1 MAAEDTTPAELQRL
15 LEVQKAALR
24 ERGPPSVRERE
35 RRLDVMIQ
43 LLLANEDALVAAVTA
58 DFGVRPREVTRFADV
73 LMALEAFKAARA
85 GVRSWCRPER
95 RRVDFP
101 FNVVGATNYVEYQPK
116 GVVGVIAPWNYP
128 IMLTLVPVAGAIAA
142 GNTVIWKPSEYAAVS
157 CAMLGEIFKDAGV
170 PDGVINIVQGK
181 GDVGAALVD
190 SKGVDG
196 VFFTGSTATGRKI
209 AEKCALR
216 PHLLELGGDGPF
228 IIMDDADVDAA
239 VDGAMNGCFYY
250 SGQVCTSAERVL
262 VHEKVYDEF
271 LEKLRAKAAALKI
284 GNPAEEDTEMGPL
297 CNKDTLARVKAHV
310 DDAVAGERVAVTPD
324 ISVDRR
330 L

>member
-1 MAAEDTTPAELQRL
+1 MAAEETTPAELQRL

-35 RRLDVMIQ
+35 RRLDVMIR

-128 IMLTLVPVAGAIAA
+128 IMLLLTPVASAFAA
-142 GNTVIWKPSEYAAVS
+142 GDAVLLKPSELAPRTALLIARLVN
-157 CAMLGEIFKDAGV
+157 DAY
-170 PDGVINIVQGK
+170 DE
-181 GDVGAALVD
+181 
-190 SKGVDG
+190 S
-196 VFFTGSTATGRKI
+196 I
-209 AEKCALR
+209 AR
-216 PHLLELGGDGPF
+216 VVLGGPRRPRRSRRCPST
-228 IIMDDADVDAA
+228 IL
-239 VDGAMNGCFYY
+239 C
-250 SGQVCTSAERVL
+250 
-262 VHEKVYDEF
+262 
-271 LEKLRAKAAALKI
+271 LRARRAS
-284 GNPAEEDTEMGPL
+284 GSSWRRR
-297 CNKDTLARVKAHV
+297 AR
-310 DDAVAGERVAVTPD
+310 RT
-324 ISVDRR
+324 
-330 L
+330 

>member
-35 RRLDVMIQ
+35 RRLDVMIR

-73 LMALEAFKAARA
+73 LMELEAFKAARA

-128 IMLTLVPVAGAIAA
+128 IMLLLTPVASA
-142 GNTVIWKPSEYAAVS
+142 S
-157 CAMLGEIFKDAGV
+157 
-170 PDGVINIVQGK
+170 
-181 GDVGAALVD
+181 AALPLDPV
-190 SKGVDG
+190 SY
-196 VFFTGSTATGRKI
+196 T
-209 AEKCALR
+209 
-216 PHLLELGGDGPF
+216 HLTLPTIL
-228 IIMDDADVDAA
+228 
-239 VDGAMNGCFYY
+239 
-250 SGQVCTSAERVL
+250 L
-262 VHEKVYDEF
+262 V
-271 LEKLRAKAAALKI
+271 
-284 GNPAEEDTEMGPL
+284 
-297 CNKDTLARVKAHV
+297 
-310 DDAVAGERVAVTPD
+310 
-324 ISVDRR
+324 
-330 L
+330 